1 MYSNDTIAVV
11 IPSYRVTRHILGVI
25 AGIGQEVTLIY
36 VIDDACPDS
45 SGAFVR
51 EHCTYKRVNVIVHEK
66 NMGLGGAVI
75 TG

>member
-25 AGIGQEVTLIY
+25 AGIGPEVNLIY
-36 VIDDACPDS
+36 VVDDACPDN

-51 EHCTYKRVNVIVHEK
+51 EHCTDKRVKVIVH
-66 NMGLGGAVI
+66 
-75 TG
+75 

>member
-25 AGIGQEVTLIY
+25 AGIGPEVTLIY

-51 EHCTYKRVNVIVHEK
+51 EHCTYKRVKVIV
-66 NMGLGGAVI
+66 N
-75 TG
+75 